1 MKGSKNKKKT
11 ESFKWFK
18 DAEMMFSKLKEF
30 FITVS
35 ILVHF
40 DSELRNQIETDAF
53 KYAVTEIYTQLQVF
67 RQ

>member
-1 MKGSKNKKKT
+1 
-11 ESFKWFK
+11 
-18 DAEMMFSKLKEF
+18 MFSKLKEF